1 MRPDWNSWWK
11 RSLVSIRTLSHSPL
25 RTDQADFY
33 SPTLID
39 LLILQ
44 KDVICLHR
52 NKRISA
58 ECSRRHSMLV
68 GKVRPA
74 QWGILFLFMIKS
86 HSNLERFAC
95 SILLIVFPTKHDILQ
110 CYFFSFYTQMK
121 TVVDNYKCTYF
132 NGFIQIYFPFTAIN
146 GQALLE
152 WILIF
157 RTSTN
162 TAQH

>member
-1 MRPDWNSWWK
+1 MRPDWNNWWR
-11 RSLVSIRTLSHSPL
+11 RSLVSIRFLSLSPL
-25 RTDQADFY
+25 RTEQADFY
-33 SPTLID
+33 SPTLIG

-52 NKRISA
+52 NKRLSA
-58 ECSRRHSMLV
+58 ECSRRHSMMV

-74 QWGILFLFMIKS
+74 QWGILFLFVIKS
-86 HSNLERFAC
+86 YCNLERFAC
-95 SILLIVFPTKHDILQ
+95 SIFLIVFLTKHDIMQ
-110 CYFFSFYTQMK
+110 YYFFSFHTQMK
-121 TVVDNYKCTYF
+121 SVVDNYKCTYF

-157 RTSTN
+157 RASTN
-162 TAQH
+162 TAQR